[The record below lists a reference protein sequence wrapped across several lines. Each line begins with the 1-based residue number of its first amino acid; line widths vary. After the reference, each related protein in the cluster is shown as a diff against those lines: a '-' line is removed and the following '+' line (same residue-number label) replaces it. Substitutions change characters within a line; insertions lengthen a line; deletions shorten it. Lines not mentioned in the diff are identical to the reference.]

1 MRRVLIPPEAVQGR
15 RVTID
20 NPSTLHHLRHVL
32 RLKAGDRL
40 ECFDGCGR
48 VYRGSI
54 IRSTRREFL
63 IESERES
70 TASVPLLRITL
81 AQSLIRPE
89 RFEWILQKATELGAE
104 RILPTMTSRTTV
116 RLSQGQGRLR
126 IARWR
131 RIVEAAATQC
141 GRATLPLLEDPQP
154 FERVLGHLGGQEGLL
169 LTLTEDGASLAEW
182 LRWLQPPA
190 AVMVLIGPE
199 GDFSPEEV
207 ARARRHGAHP
217 VRLGSSILRSETAAL
232 ATLAI
237 LQHTVGVL

>member
-1 MRRVLIPPEAVQGR
+1 MRRVLIAPEAVQGR
-15 RVTID
+15 RVTITD
-20 NPSTLHHLRHVL
+20 PSTLHHLRHVL

-40 ECFDGCGR
+40 ECVDGRGG
-48 VYRGSI
+48 VYHGSVV
-54 IRSTRREFL
+54 RSTRREL
-63 IESERES
+63 LVESERES
-70 TASVPLLRITL
+70 TASAPSLRITL

-89 RFEWILQKATELGAE
+89 PFEWILQKATELGAE

-126 IARWR
+126 LARWR
-131 RIVEAAATQC
+131 RIVEAAVIQC

-154 FERVLGHLGGQEGLL
+154 FERVLEHLSGQEGLL
-169 LTLTEDGASLAEW
+169 LTLTEEGTPLAER
-182 LRWLQPPA
+182 LRRLQPPA

-199 GDFSPEEV
+199 GDFSPAEV
-207 ARARRHGAHP
+207 AQARRRGAHP

-237 LQHTVGVL
+237 LQHTFQSL